1 MILQEVGDDSITLR
15 LVDVSD
21 ENPILGV
28 VNVIGEYFE

>member
-15 LVDVSD
+15 LVDGSD

-28 VNVIGEYFE
+28 VNVIDEHFE